1 MVMQNLKTMKIK
13 LLTLLTAL
21 AVTSCSEKN
30 NIEEKTTPSVD
41 KKAIVTHYSKIV
53 YATYMDSLKA
63 AQNLQQEIKSF
74 AEEPTSDG
82 LLRSKNA
89 WLSARIPYGKS
100 EGFRFYSGPID
111 NENGP
116 EGLINAWPL
125 DETYIDS
132 ETAFKGIIQNTEKFP
147 TINAEILTKLNEKEG
162 EENISTG
169 YHAIEFLLWGID
181 TSAETAG
188 NRNLTDFTTQ
198 KYANRRLTYLTV
210 VTDLLCQHLNE
221 LKAQWKPNEDNY
233 RASFESLPTDQA
245 LTNIL
250 NGIGMLS
257 GFELARER
265 IDVPYST
272 MSQEDEHSCFSDNTH
287 KDILYNAVSVQNVF
301 EGLYNGINISVAD
314 GPSVK
319 DLFENGQEIADTI
332 NQSVKHAE
340 LLKAP
345 FDQLILAGNTA
356 GRESIKTLIDSLVDQ
371 AQKLSTESEN
381 IGLEIN
387 IEE

>member
-1 MVMQNLKTMKIK
+1 MKIK
-13 LLTLLTAL
+13 LLTILTTL
-21 AVTSCSEKN
+21 VITSCSEKSTS
-30 NIEEKTTPSVD
+30 EEKTRSSVD
-41 KKAIVTHYSKIV
+41 KKAIVIHYSKIV
-53 YATYMDSLKA
+53 HATYQDSLKA
-63 AQNLQQEIKSF
+63 AQNLRQEIKSF
-74 AEEPTSDG
+74 VEEPTADG
-82 LLRSKNA
+82 LQKSKEA
-89 WLSARIPYGKS
+89 WLAARSPYGQS

-111 NENGP
+111 DENGP
-116 EGLINAWPL
+116 EGLLNAWPL

-132 ETAFKGIIQNTEKFP
+132 ETALKGIIQNTEKFP
-147 TINAEILTKLNEKEG
+147 IINAEILTKLNEKEG

-210 VTDLLCQHLNE
+210 VTDLLCQHLNDLE
-221 LKAQWKPNEDNY
+221 AQWKPNEDNY
-233 RASFESLPTDQA
+233 RAGFEKLTTDQA

-265 IDVPYST
+265 IDVPYNT

-287 KDILYNAVSVQNVF
+287 KDILYNALSVQNVF
-301 EGLYNGINISVAD
+301 EGRYNGINYSVAD

-319 DLFENGQEIADTI
+319 DLFANGQGIADTI

-345 FDQLILAGNTA
+345 FDQLILAENTA

-381 IGLEIN
+381 IDLKIN